1 MSSLYNISNDI
12 LAIFNEIEN
21 NNGEI
26 TDEQYDTLCIKQ
38 EELKTKLDDYVK
50 AIKSWEI
57 DEKALKEE
65 KQKLNNRQNVYKN
78 RVQRLKQAA
87 LQAVLNF
94 GEHGKSNMFVELQSC
109 RLFTHSSESV
119 VMNEDRA
126 KLLQDLVTNFVYEI
140 ESNGIACY
148 GSNVDLEG
156 ILASINANGKAELG
170 DDFIP
175 FTIADLNQLKLTVF
189 QTTSIANLFKRGS
202 ALHMIGNEFTYT
214 NVEYSIDTNE
224 AKTYIKSSKEHKELP
239 EVTIADVVVNQSLQ
253 IK

>member
-21 NNGEI
+21 NDGEI

-38 EELKTKLDDYVK
+38 EELKTKLDAYVK

-94 GEHGKSNMFVELQSC
+94 GEHGKTNMFVELQSC
-109 RLFTHSSESV
+109 RLFTRSSESV

-148 GSNVDLEG
+148 GSDVDLEG

-175 FTIADLNQLKLTVF
+175 FTIADLNQLKFTVS
-189 QTTSIANLFKRGS
+189 QTASIADLFKRGN

-239 EVTIADVVVNQSLQ
+239 EVTIANVVVNQSLQ

>member
-1 MSSLYNISNDI
+1 MASLYQIQEDI
-12 LAIFNEIEN
+12 LRIFDEAESCE
-21 NNGEI
+21 GEI
-26 TDEQYDTLCIKQ
+26 TDEQYNALCIKQ
-38 EELKTKLDDYVK
+38 EELKTKLDAYVK
-50 AIKSWEI
+50 AIKSWEV

-65 KQKLNNRQNVYKN
+65 KQKLNNRQTVYKN

-109 RLFTHSSESV
+109 RLFTRSSESV

-140 ESNGIACY
+140 ESNGVACY
-148 GSNVDLEG
+148 GSDVDLEG

-170 DDFIP
+170 DDFVP
-175 FTIADLNQLKLTVF
+175 FTIADLYRLKFTVS
-189 QTTSIANLFKRGS
+189 QTASIADLFRRGC
-202 ALHMIGNEFTYT
+202 AFQMIGNEFTYT
-214 NVEYSIDTNE
+214 NVEHSIDVNE